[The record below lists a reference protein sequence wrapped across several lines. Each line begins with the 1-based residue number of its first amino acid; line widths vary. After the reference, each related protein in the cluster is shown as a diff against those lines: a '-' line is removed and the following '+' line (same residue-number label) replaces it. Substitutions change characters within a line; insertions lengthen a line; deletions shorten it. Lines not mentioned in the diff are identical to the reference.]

1 MKNFSV
7 QYLLSHIDNKKD
19 VPSAV
24 TPSTITTSNTLNINS
39 SDDVGKKI
47 KYCNRKQE
55 LFFLII

>member
-19 VPSAV
+19 VSPV
-24 TPSTITTSNTLNINS
+24 LIPPPTSSTLNINS

-47 KYCNRKQE
+47 K
-55 LFFLII
+55 

>member
-19 VPSAV
+19 APSSAQPPSA
-24 TPSTITTSNTLNINS
+24 PQPPTSSTLNITS

-47 KYCNRKQE
+47 K
-55 LFFLII
+55 